1 MRPQPFLNMI
11 LLVQGIF
18 YLVTGLWPL
27 FSINTF
33 QKVTGPKQDLW
44 LVRTVGVLIT
54 VISVVLI
61 IGGKQRKVNDEIPL
75 LAVGSAVGLTAIDV
89 VYVSKG
95 RISPIYLLDAIAEL
109 ILATGVILAWL
120 PQRSRRKRKVE
131 T

>member
-61 IGGKQRKVNDEIPL
+61 SGGKQRKVNDEIPL
-75 LAVGSAVGLTAIDV
+75 LAVGSALGLTAIDV
-89 VYVSKG
+89 VYVSKR

-120 PQRSRRKRKVE
+120 PQRSR
-131 T
+131 